1 MTTARRSSRSS
12 SLAALAA
19 GLFAAG
25 LAALAAAPVSAHRLD
40 EYLQAARIA
49 VDPARVQIELDL
61 TPGIAVAHGIVAEID
76 RDRNGVDAAG
86 EGQAYAERVLGEIQL
101 EVDGRLLP
109 VELAGQRFPAVPA
122 MLSGEGTIQLQL
134 TATVPPLADGPH
146 RVRYRNAH
154 HSDVGVYLAN
164 ALVPASAR
172 VMVLTQTRDRDQ
184 RELVI
189 DYELRAG
196 AGNRPPWW
204 GPAAVAGATVLA
216 AAALWRWLRAPQS

>member
-1 MTTARRSSRSS
+1 
-12 SLAALAA
+12 LIALAI
-19 GLFAAG
+19 
-25 LAALAAAPVSAHRLD
+25 APASAHRLD

-49 VDPARVQIELDL
+49 VDPARVEIELDL
-61 TPGIAVAHGIVAEID
+61 TPGIAVAQGIVAEID
-76 RDRNGVDAAG
+76 RDRNGVVASD
-86 EGQAYAERVLGEIQL
+86 EGQAYAERVLGEIHL

-109 VELAGQRFPAVPA
+109 VEVVGRRFPAVPA

-134 TATVPPLADGPH
+134 TAMVPPLADGPH

-164 ALVPASAR
+164 ALVPASTR

-189 DYELRAG
+189 EYELHDDAE
-196 AGNRPPWW
+196 NRSPWW
-204 GPAAVAGATVLA
+204 GLAAVAGATALA
-216 AAALWRWLRAPQS
+216 AAVLWRWLRAPQS

>member
-1 MTTARRSSRSS
+1 LCRSKR
-12 SLAALAA
+12 LVALAA
-19 GLFAAG
+19 GLT
-25 LAALAAAPVSAHRLD
+25 ALAIAPASAHRLD
-40 EYLQAARIA
+40 EYLQAARVA

-61 TPGIAVAHGIVAEID
+61 TPGISVAPGIVAEID
-76 RDRNGVDAAG
+76 RDRNGVVATG

-109 VELAGQRFPAVPA
+109 VELVGRRFPAVPA

-196 AGNRPPWW
+196 AENRPPWW

-216 AAALWRWLRAPQS
+216 AAALWRWLQAPQS